1 MRIRSRHFFM
11 QAFCRLAAV
20 FGATYFLGRPLEG
33 VIVDPGEAS
42 VAGLHTN
49 ATHHEGLLLESF
61 ENDPLPGWFQLGFA
75 LKLPLEPS

>member
-1 MRIRSRHFFM
+1 M

-49 ATHHEGLLLESF
+49 ATHYEGLVLGCAEIF
-61 ENDPLPGWFQLGFA
+61 ENDPFPSGFSWVLP
-75 LKLPLEPS
+75 